1 MIFEEVKKVDK
12 LTFKKGLR
20 DGVPIALGY
29 FSVSAAFG
37 MICVNNGLPM
47 WAAPLISLTNF
58 TGTGQFVGASL
69 IATCTSVIAIILT
82 LLVINA
88 RYFLMSIS
96 LSQRLSSKI
105 TLLGRLAIAFG
116 NTDEIFAVAMQ
127 QNQVLNIRY
136 MYGLILCS
144 FAGWL
149 GGTVTGTLVGSIMPI
164 DLVSAMGIAIYAM
177 FIAII
182 VPPLKKSKPIFV
194 VVAIAAVL
202 NCILTYT
209 PALSSFGSSWG
220 VIISGIVAA
229 AVGAIAFPQEME
241 GFDE

>member
-1 MIFEEVKKVDK
+1 MDN
-12 LTFKKGLR
+12 LTFRKGLR
-20 DGVPIALGY
+20 DAVPIALGY

-37 MICVNNGLPM
+37 MICISNKLPL

-58 TGTGQFVGASL
+58 TGTGQFVGSSL
-69 IATCTSVIAIILT
+69 IASGALIIEIVLT

-127 QNQVLNIRY
+127 QNRVLNIRY
-136 MYGLILCS
+136 MFGLIVCS
-144 FAGWL
+144 FSGWI
-149 GGTVTGTLVGSIMPI
+149 GGTVAGTLVGNIMPT

-182 VPPLKKSKPIFV
+182 VPPLKKSKPILV

-209 PALSSFGSSWG
+209 PVISGIGSSWA

-229 AVGAIAFPQEME
+229 ALGAILFPQEME
-241 GFDE
+241 DFNE

>member
-1 MIFEEVKKVDK
+1 MDA
-12 LTFKKGLR
+12 LTFRKGLR
-20 DGVPIALGY
+20 DAVPIALGY

-37 MICVNNGLPM
+37 MICVNNKLPL
-47 WAAPLISLTNF
+47 WAAPIISLTNF
-58 TGTGQFVGASL
+58 TGTGQFVGSSL
-69 IATCTSVIAIILT
+69 IASGALIIEIILT

-127 QNQVLNIRY
+127 QNRILNIRY
-136 MYGLILCS
+136 MFGLIVCS
-144 FAGWL
+144 FSGWL
-149 GGTVTGTLVGSIMPI
+149 GGTIAGTLVGSIMPI

-182 VPPLKKSKPIFV
+182 VPPLKKSYP
-194 VVAIAAVL
+194 
-202 NCILTYT
+202 
-209 PALSSFGSSWG
+209 
-220 VIISGIVAA
+220 
-229 AVGAIAFPQEME
+229 
-241 GFDE
+241 

>member
-1 MIFEEVKKVDK
+1 MDN
-12 LTFKKGLR
+12 LTFRKGLR
-20 DGVPIALGY
+20 DAIPIALGY

-37 MICVNNGLPM
+37 MICVNNKLPL

-58 TGTGQFVGASL
+58 TGTGQFVGSSL
-69 IATCTSVIAIILT
+69 IASGALIIEIILT

-105 TLLGRLAIAFG
+105 TFLGRLAIAFG

-127 QNQVLNIRY
+127 QNRILNIRY
-136 MYGLILCS
+136 MYGLIICS
-144 FAGWL
+144 FSGWL
-149 GGTVTGTLVGSIMPI
+149 GGTVAGTLVGSIMPI

-182 VPPLKKSKPIFV
+182 IPPLKKSKPIMV

-209 PALSSFGSSWG
+209 PALSALGSSWG

-229 AVGAIAFPQEME
+229 ALGAILFPQEME
-241 GFDE
+241 DFNE

>member
-1 MIFEEVKKVDK
+1 MDK

-20 DGVPIALGY
+20 DAIPIALGY

-37 MICVNNGLPM
+37 MICVNNKLPL
-47 WAAPLISLTNF
+47 WSAPLISLTNF
-58 TGTGQFVGASL
+58 TGTGQFVGSSMIAAGAL
-69 IATCTSVIAIILT
+69 IIEIILT

-127 QNQVLNIRY
+127 QNKILNIRY
-136 MYGLILCS
+136 MFGLIVCS

-149 GGTVTGTLVGSIMPI
+149 GGTVAGTLVGSVMPI
-164 DLVSAMGIAIYAM
+164 DIVSAMGIAIYAM

-182 VPPLKKSKPIFV
+182 VPPLKKSKPILV

-202 NCILTYT
+202 NCILTYV
-209 PALSSFGSSWG
+209 PALSSLGSSWG
-220 VIISGIVAA
+220 VIISGIAA
-229 AVGAIAFPQEME
+229 AAIGAVLFPQEME
-241 GFDE
+241 DFNE

>member
-1 MIFEEVKKVDK
+1 MDN
-12 LTFKKGLR
+12 LTFRKGLR
-20 DGVPIALGY
+20 DAVPIALGY

-37 MICVNNGLPM
+37 MICISNKLPL

-58 TGTGQFVGASL
+58 TGTGQFVGSSL
-69 IATCTSVIAIILT
+69 IASGALIIEIVLT

-127 QNQVLNIRY
+127 QNRVLNIRY
-136 MYGLILCS
+136 MFGLIVCS
-144 FAGWL
+144 FSGWI
-149 GGTVTGTLVGSIMPI
+149 GGTVAGTLVGNIMPT

-182 VPPLKKSKPIFV
+182 VPPLKKSKPVLV

-209 PALSSFGSSWG
+209 PVISGIGSSWA

-229 AVGAIAFPQEME
+229 ALGAILFPQEME
-241 GFDE
+241 DFNE

>member
-1 MIFEEVKKVDK
+1 MET
-12 LTFKKGLR
+12 LTFRKGLR
-20 DGVPIALGY
+20 DAIPIALGY

-37 MICVNNGLPM
+37 MICISNKLPM

-58 TGTGQFVGASL
+58 TGTGQFVGANM
-69 IATCTSVIAIILT
+69 IATGALIIEILLT
-82 LLVINA
+82 LMVINA

-127 QNQVLNIRY
+127 QNRVLNIKY
-136 MYGLILCS
+136 MFGLIVCS
-144 FAGWL
+144 FSGWV
-149 GGTVTGTLVGSIMPI
+149 GGTVAGTLVGSFMPV

-182 VPPLKKSKPIFV
+182 IPPLKKSKPIFV
-194 VVAIAAVL
+194 VVAIAAVI
-202 NCILTYT
+202 NCIFTYT
-209 PALSSFGSSWG
+209 PGINSIGSSWS

-229 AVGAIAFPQEME
+229 AIGAILFPQEME
-241 GFDE
+241 DFNE

>member
-1 MIFEEVKKVDK
+1 MDA
-12 LTFKKGLR
+12 LTFRKGLR
-20 DGVPIALGY
+20 DAVPIALGY

-37 MICVNNGLPM
+37 MICVNNKLPL
-47 WAAPLISLTNF
+47 WAAPIISLTNF
-58 TGTGQFVGASL
+58 TGTGQFVGSSL
-69 IATCTSVIAIILT
+69 IASGALIIEIILT

-127 QNQVLNIRY
+127 QNRILNIRY
-136 MYGLILCS
+136 MFGLIVCS
-144 FAGWL
+144 FSGWL
-149 GGTVTGTLVGSIMPI
+149 GGTIAGTLVGSIMPI

-202 NCILTYT
+202 NCIMTYA
-209 PALSSFGSSWG
+209 PVIKNIGSSWG

-229 AVGAIAFPQEME
+229 ALGAILFPQEME
-241 GFDE
+241 DFNE

>member
-1 MIFEEVKKVDK
+1 MDN
-12 LTFKKGLR
+12 LTFRKGLR
-20 DGVPIALGY
+20 DAIPIALGY

-37 MICVNNGLPM
+37 MICVNNKLPL

-58 TGTGQFVGASL
+58 TGTGQFVGSSL
-69 IATCTSVIAIILT
+69 IASGALIIEIILT

-105 TLLGRLAIAFG
+105 TFLGRLAIAFG

-127 QNQVLNIRY
+127 QNKILNIRY
-136 MYGLILCS
+136 MFGLIVCS
-144 FAGWL
+144 FSGWL
-149 GGTVTGTLVGSIMPI
+149 GGTVAGTLVGSIMPI

-182 VPPLKKSKPIFV
+182 IPPLKKSKPVMV

-202 NCILTYT
+202 NCVLTYT
-209 PALSSFGSSWG
+209 PVLSKLGSSWG
-220 VIISGIVAA
+220 VIISGIAA
-229 AVGAIAFPQEME
+229 AALGAILFPQEME
-241 GFDE
+241 DFNE

>member
-1 MIFEEVKKVDK
+1 MDN
-12 LTFKKGLR
+12 LTFRKGLR
-20 DGVPIALGY
+20 DAIPIALGY

-37 MICVNNGLPM
+37 MICVNNKLPL

-58 TGTGQFVGASL
+58 TGTGQFVGSSL
-69 IATCTSVIAIILT
+69 IASGALIIEIILT

-105 TLLGRLAIAFG
+105 TFLGRLAIAFG

-127 QNQVLNIRY
+127 QNKILNIRY
-136 MYGLILCS
+136 MFGLIVCS
-144 FAGWL
+144 FSGWL
-149 GGTVTGTLVGSIMPI
+149 GGTIAGTLVGSIMPI

-182 VPPLKKSKPIFV
+182 IPPLKKSKPVMV

-209 PALSSFGSSWG
+209 PVLSKLGSSWG

-229 AVGAIAFPQEME
+229 ALGAILFPQEME
-241 GFDE
+241 DFNE

>member
-1 MIFEEVKKVDK
+1 MEA
-12 LTFKKGLR
+12 LTFRKGLR
-20 DGVPIALGY
+20 DAIPIALGY
-29 FSVSAAFG
+29 FSVSATFG
-37 MICVNNGLPM
+37 MICVSNKLPM

-58 TGTGQFVGASL
+58 TGTGQFVGANM
-69 IATCTSVIAIILT
+69 IATGALIIEILLT

-105 TLLGRLAIAFG
+105 CLLGRLTIAFG

-127 QNQVLNIRY
+127 QNKLLSFKY
-136 MYGLILCS
+136 MVGLILCS
-144 FAGWL
+144 FVGWV
-149 GGTVTGTLVGSIMPI
+149 GGTVTGTLVGSIMPV

-182 VPPLKKSKPIFV
+182 VPPLKKSKPILA

-202 NCILTYT
+202 NCALTFT
-209 PALSSFGSSWG
+209 PFINRIGSSWS
-220 VIISGIVAA
+220 VIISGIAA
-229 AVGAIAFPQEME
+229 AAIGAILFPQEME
-241 GFDE
+241 DFNE

>member
-1 MIFEEVKKVDK
+1 MEN
-12 LTFKKGLR
+12 LTFRKGLR
-20 DGVPIALGY
+20 DAIPIALGY

-37 MICVNNGLPM
+37 MICVNNKLPL

-58 TGTGQFVGASL
+58 TGTGQFVGSSL
-69 IATCTSVIAIILT
+69 IASGALIIEIILT

-96 LSQRLSSKI
+96 LSQRLSSRI

-127 QNQVLNIRY
+127 QNRVLNIRY
-136 MYGLILCS
+136 MFGLIVCS
-144 FAGWL
+144 FSGWL
-149 GGTVTGTLVGSIMPI
+149 GGTIAGTLVGSIMPV

-182 VPPLKKSKPIFV
+182 VPPLKKSKPIFA

-209 PALSSFGSSWG
+209 PVLNNIGSSWA

-229 AVGAIAFPQEME
+229 ALGAILFPQEME
-241 GFDE
+241 DFNE

>member
-1 MIFEEVKKVDK
+1 MDN
-12 LTFKKGLR
+12 LTFRKGLR
-20 DGVPIALGY
+20 DAVPIALGY

-37 MICVNNGLPM
+37 MICVSNKLPL

-58 TGTGQFVGASL
+58 TGTGQFVGSSL
-69 IATCTSVIAIILT
+69 IASGALIIEIILT

-127 QNQVLNIRY
+127 QNRVLNIRY
-136 MYGLILCS
+136 MFGLIVCS
-144 FAGWL
+144 FSGWL
-149 GGTVTGTLVGSIMPI
+149 GGTVAGTLVGNIMPT

-182 VPPLKKSKPIFV
+182 VPPLKKSKPVLV

-209 PALSSFGSSWG
+209 PVINNIGGSWA

-229 AVGAIAFPQEME
+229 ALGAILFPQEME
-241 GFDE
+241 DFNE

>member
-1 MIFEEVKKVDK
+1 MES
-12 LTFKKGLR
+12 LTFRKGLR
-20 DGVPIALGY
+20 DAVPIALGY

-37 MICVNNGLPM
+37 MICVNNKLPL

-58 TGTGQFVGASL
+58 TGTGQFVGSSL
-69 IATCTSVIAIILT
+69 IASGALIIEIILT

-88 RYFLMSIS
+88 RYFLMSVS

-127 QNQVLNIRY
+127 QNRVLNIRY
-136 MYGLILCS
+136 MFGLIVCS
-144 FAGWL
+144 FSGWL
-149 GGTVTGTLVGSIMPI
+149 GGTIAGTLVGSIMPV

-209 PALSSFGSSWG
+209 PVISNIGSSWA
-220 VIISGIVAA
+220 VIISGIAA
-229 AVGAIAFPQEME
+229 AALGAILFPQEME
-241 GFDE
+241 DFNE

>member
-1 MIFEEVKKVDK
+1 MEN

-20 DGVPIALGY
+20 DAVPIALGY
-29 FSVSAAFG
+29 FPVSAAFG
-37 MICVNNGLPM
+37 MICINNKLPL

-58 TGTGQFVGASL
+58 TGTGQFVGSNMIVTGAL
-69 IATCTSVIAIILT
+69 IIEIILT

-105 TLLGRLAIAFG
+105 TFLGRLAIAFG

-127 QNQVLNIRY
+127 QNRVLNIRY
-136 MYGLILCS
+136 MFGLIVCS
-144 FAGWL
+144 FSGWFS
-149 GGTVTGTLVGSIMPI
+149 GTIAGTLVGSIMPI

-209 PALSSFGSSWG
+209 PVLSGLGSSWG

-229 AVGAIAFPQEME
+229 ALGAILFPQEME
-241 GFDE
+241 DFDD

>member
-1 MIFEEVKKVDK
+1 MDN
-12 LTFKKGLR
+12 LTFRKGLR
-20 DGVPIALGY
+20 DAIPIALGY

-37 MICVNNGLPM
+37 MICVNNKLPL

-58 TGTGQFVGASL
+58 TGTGQFVGSSL
-69 IATCTSVIAIILT
+69 IASGALIIEIILT

-105 TLLGRLAIAFG
+105 TFLGRLAIAFG

-127 QNQVLNIRY
+127 QNKILNTRY
-136 MYGLILCS
+136 MFGLIVCS
-144 FAGWL
+144 FTGWL
-149 GGTVTGTLVGSIMPI
+149 GGTIAGTLVGSIMPI

-182 VPPLKKSKPIFV
+182 IPPLKKSKPV
-194 VVAIAAVL
+194 MAVVAIAAVL

-209 PALSSFGSSWG
+209 PVLKNIGSSWG

-229 AVGAIAFPQEME
+229 ALGAILFPQEME
-241 GFDE
+241 DFNE

>member
-1 MIFEEVKKVDK
+1 MDTLSFR
-12 LTFKKGLR
+12 KGLR
-20 DGVPIALGY
+20 DAVPIALGY

-37 MICVNNGLPM
+37 MICISNKLPL

-58 TGTGQFVGASL
+58 TGTGQFVGSSL
-69 IATCTSVIAIILT
+69 IASGALIIEIILT

-127 QNQVLNIRY
+127 QNRVLNIRY
-136 MYGLILCS
+136 MFGLIVCS
-144 FAGWL
+144 FSGWL
-149 GGTVTGTLVGSIMPI
+149 GGTVAGTLVGNIMPT

-182 VPPLKKSKPIFV
+182 VPPLKKSKPVLV

-209 PALSSFGSSWG
+209 PVISGIGSSWA

-229 AVGAIAFPQEME
+229 ALGAILFPQEME
-241 GFDE
+241 DFNE

>member
-1 MIFEEVKKVDK
+1 MDN
-12 LTFKKGLR
+12 LTFRKGLR
-20 DGVPIALGY
+20 DAVPIALGY

-37 MICVNNGLPM
+37 MICVSNKLPL

-58 TGTGQFVGASL
+58 TGTGQFVGSSL
-69 IATCTSVIAIILT
+69 IASGALIIEIILT

-127 QNQVLNIRY
+127 QNRVLNIRY
-136 MYGLILCS
+136 MFGLIVCS
-144 FAGWL
+144 FSGWL
-149 GGTVTGTLVGSIMPI
+149 GGTVAGTLVGNIMPT

-182 VPPLKKSKPIFV
+182 VPPLKKSKPILV

-209 PALSSFGSSWG
+209 PVLSNVGSSWA
-220 VIISGIVAA
+220 VIISGIAA
-229 AVGAIAFPQEME
+229 AALGAILFPQEME
-241 GFDE
+241 DFNE

>member
-1 MIFEEVKKVDK
+1 MEK
-12 LTFKKGLR
+12 LTFRKGLR
-20 DGVPIALGY
+20 DAVPIALGY

-37 MICVNNGLPM
+37 MICISNKLPL
-47 WAAPLISLTNF
+47 WAAPLISVTNF
-58 TGTGQFVGASL
+58 TGTGQFVGSSL
-69 IATCTSVIAIILT
+69 IASGALIIEIILT

-105 TLLGRLAIAFG
+105 NLLGRLAIAFG

-127 QNQVLNIRY
+127 QNKILNIKY
-136 MYGLILCS
+136 MFGLIVCS
-144 FAGWL
+144 FSGWI
-149 GGTVTGTLVGSIMPI
+149 GGTVAGTLVGNIMPT

-194 VVAIAAVL
+194 VIAIAAVL
-202 NCILTYT
+202 NCVLTYT
-209 PALSSFGSSWG
+209 PVINNIGSSWA

-229 AVGAIAFPQEME
+229 ALGAILFPQEME
-241 GFDE
+241 AFNE